1 MKKLGPQ
8 SSESLF
14 DLLKLISNSFDLDK
28 SELAHQPKK
37 EQGRLFWLEIAQ
49 LTIVPQVLL
58 PGIKITSLK
67 ENFALTL
74 ITDNGDFRARSLL
87 SRNQVKIKI
96 LLWEF

>member
-14 DLLKLISNSFDLDK
+14 DLLKLISNSFALDK
-28 SELAHQPKK
+28 SELAYQPKK